1 MSAFVSRLS
10 IARKASA
17 VRGFQQLLRPTTIS
31 SISRHMMS
39 TKTDADLEGDRR
51 VLTLKNL
58 MGRSLILNRP
68 EALNALTHPMVLA
81 MKKHLLG
88 WQKSDLCN
96 VVILRSNSPRAFCAG
111 GDVVRVSSEWESGN
125 QRGAMQF
132 FWDEYSVNHLIASYE
147 KPVVALLDGYTMGGG
162 VGLSVHAAFRVA
174 TESTVFAM
182 PETKIGFFPDVG
194 ATFFLPRMDGQ
205 TGVYLGLTGQRLK
218 GRDLVYAGVAT
229 HFVPSERLPMLEKRL
244 QEIDV
249 VDYDVVNR
257 AIEEFVAQ
265 PEAGQMEYSLA
276 GVRDA
281 IDRCFRFNKVESI
294 VEALRQETEAEGV
307 VAEWAARTLE
317 QLMGMS
323 PSSLKLTLEQL
334 RKGRTCS
341 IQESFALELRLAER
355 RLSSH
360 DMHEGIQALL
370 VRKSNDPQWQPSTID
385 AVDMQKLHAEYFET
399 RGNYEMQFLDPAN
412 FEEYPH
418 SYGLPSE
425 KEVGEFV
432 RGENPQAGDF
442 GLTRNEVVAF
452 FVKGSGHKIGVKEK
466 VNWVLDRKTRLL
478 PDSSV
483 LQWIK

>member
-1 MSAFVSRLS
+1 ML
-10 IARKASA
+10 
-17 VRGFQQLLRPTTIS
+17 
-31 SISRHMMS
+31 S
-39 TKTDADLEGDRR
+39 TKTEADLEGDRR

-58 MGRSLILNRP
+58 TGRSLILNRP

-81 MKKHLLG
+81 IKKHLQG

-111 GDVVRVSSEWESGN
+111 GDVVRVSSDWESGN
-125 QRGAMQF
+125 RAGAMQF
-132 FWDEYSVNHLIASYE
+132 FSDEYSVNHLIASYE

-218 GRDLVYAGVAT
+218 GRDLVYAGIAT
-229 HFVPSERLPMLEKRL
+229 HYVPSERLPMLEKRL

-265 PEAGQMEYSLA
+265 PEGANLEYSLA
-276 GVRDA
+276 EVREA
-281 IDRCFRFNKVESI
+281 IDRCFRFNKMENI
-294 VEALRQETEAEGV
+294 LEALRQEAEAEGV

-317 QLMGMS
+317 QLAGMS
-323 PSSLKLTLEQL
+323 PSSLKITLEQL
-334 RKGRTCS
+334 RKGRTCN
-341 IQESFALELRLAER
+341 IQESFSLELRLAER
-355 RLSSH
+355 RLASH
-360 DMHEGIQALL
+360 DMHEGIQSLL
-370 VRKSNDPQWQPSTID
+370 VRKSNDAQWQPPSVEE
-385 AVDMQKLHAEYFET
+385 VDMRQMHAEYFET
-399 RGNYEMQFLDPAN
+399 RSEYEMKFLDAAA

-418 SYGLPSE
+418 
-425 KEVGEFV
+425 
-432 RGENPQAGDF
+432 A
-442 GLTRNEVVAF
+442 
-452 FVKGSGHKIGVKEK
+452 
-466 VNWVLDRKTRLL
+466 
-478 PDSSV
+478 
-483 LQWIK
+483 

>member
-1 MSAFVSRLS
+1 
-10 IARKASA
+10 
-17 VRGFQQLLRPTTIS
+17 
-31 SISRHMMS
+31 MS
-39 TKTDADLEGDRR
+39 TKTEADLEGDRR

-276 GVRDA
+276 DVRDA

-399 RGNYEMQFLDPAN
+399 RGNYEMQFLDTAN